1 MGSLSVLGSLAMTS
15 KTSLTGTRTWPH
27 LRKSAFQSHF
37 AYNYNMSALN
47 ISHPALHWEQD
58 AHQLHEAPKLR
69 LRLAAM
75 AGHMRLDKIAARRA
89 ALIDLLADG
98 RPHPREEIWAS
109 VSAQLEADCWGKRP
123 HESLA
128 HDLDVL
134 RQGGLRIGYS
144 RRPQTVGYYLQY
156 PSLRRPAQPPRFETT
171 NWTWIEHLR
180 QLSGAEKNQIAFS
193 AADLALR
200 QKRLLLA
207 KEHPDWSDTQVEQE
221 ARRQVFSVTLPIQGE
236 ENGSGI

>member
-1 MGSLSVLGSLAMTS
+1 MNTPS
-15 KTSLTGTRTWPH
+15 
-27 LRKSAFQSHF
+27 
-37 AYNYNMSALN
+37 

-58 AHQLHEAPKLR
+58 ARRLQATPKLQ

-75 AGHMRLDKIAARRA
+75 AGHLHVDQTAARRA

-98 RPHPREEIWAS
+98 RPHPREEIWETIA
-109 VSAQLEADCWGKRP
+109 AQLDKGCWGKRP
-123 HESLA
+123 HEVLA
-128 HDLDVL
+128 RDLDVL

-144 RRPQTVGYYLQY
+144 RRPQIVGYYLQY
-156 PSLRRPAQPPRFETT
+156 PPLRRPAQPRFEPI
-171 NWTWIEHLR
+171 NWTWVEHLR
-180 QLSGAEKNQIAFS
+180 QLSGVEKNQIAFS

-236 ENGSGI
+236 DNGSGI